1 MCLNENFDVTNLTL
15 HYQRL
20 ELSGYAWIYLA
31 LNKDITQHWCVAP
44 ARPQLL
50 SCPAQKLGR
59 RLHCVS
65 LSLSLPPTLQ
75 ASTLS
80 TLSCRFMIG

>member
-1 MCLNENFDVTNLTL
+1 MCLNENFDVVTNLTL

-31 LNKDITQHWCVAP
+31 LNKDITQRWCVAP

-50 SCPAQKLGR
+50 SCPAQELGR

-65 LSLSLPPTLQ
+65 LSLPRTLQ